1 MKAFYLQ
8 MKEKELK
15 WIYTGI
21 CYILSYNLVY
31 DAPWQGFIGKLMKNK
46 NTQK

>member
-15 WIYTGI
+15 WIYT
-21 CYILSYNLVY
+21 CDILSYNLVY
-31 DAPWQGFIGKLMKNK
+31 DAPWLGFIGKLMKNK